1 MSSRMMSTWPACRA
15 VSSIMWISTQR
26 IETASPNQ
34 AVPVASSSSSM
45 ALSAAAR
52 ARP

>member
-1 MSSRMMSTWPACRA
+1 MMSTWPACRA

-34 AVPVASSSSSM
+34 AVPVASSSSSSM